1 MDIQNLE
8 KDFAKFIYELETE
21 DRLVRVG
28 LKDKLESAKIYAKY
42 KDLFTKENLEAIGK
56 EIFTVK
62 SKTEKEILERF
73 YFVIASSFIGHK
85 NAALEDSIKTFFAN
99 ATGKVGNETLAYYQ
113 IAPRISK
120 ESIFDKRELLDDA
133 VAKITTKINPK
144 QKRLLSEEVG
154 LIVKLGFEGYL
165 DYFSKSKNLNYAD
178 FNKIVGKLLVSTDKI
193 WIQVMSRVSQDVLK
207 RPFKNIRTCHMSYL
221 RSMSM
226 FDNFYSKE
234 KVIPIFTKFVQG
246 MGLGDLLKNIKIDDA
261 QRPKKNPRAVCYWP
275 DPPREVHLVIKPIG
289 GEQDFEAVFHE
300 GGHALHGAAASEKL
314 PFAFRVLSRSNAL
327 TETYAF
333 ILEDLVFDPLWL
345 SGFLN
350 VSAFSGERIR
360 KQAYFVNLMML
371 RRYLG
376 KFSYEYQL
384 FTAMKFAQGPAL
396 YVKNLKSATGFIPR
410 AENWLSDMDGGF
422 YSADYLR
429 AWIAAAAI
437 KDYLRRK
444 FGTKWFTNKKA
455 GEFFRDLYEAGV
467 RDELEDV
474 VKKLGYKTWDISYL
488 VNGYREILAD

>member
-1 MDIQNLE
+1 MVIEKLE
-8 KDFAKFIYELETE
+8 KNFAKFIYELETE

-42 KDLFTKENLEAIGK
+42 QDLFAKENLEAIGK
-56 EIFTVK
+56 VISTTK
-62 SKTEKEILERF
+62 SKTEKEILERI
-73 YFVIASSFIGHK
+73 YFAMASSFIGHK
-85 NAALEDSIKTFFAN
+85 TAALEDSIKTFFAN
-99 ATGKVGNETLAYYQ
+99 ATAKVGNETLAYYQ

-120 ESIFDKRELLDDA
+120 ENIFSKRESWDDA
-133 VAKITTKINPK
+133 AAKIATKENPK
-144 QKRLLSEEVG
+144 QEKLLGDEVG
-154 LIVKLGFEGYL
+154 LIIKFGFNGYL

-178 FNKIVGKLLVSTDKI
+178 FNKIVGKLLASTDKI
-193 WIQVMSRVSQDVLK
+193 WTQVMARASWEVFK
-207 RPFKNIRTCHMSYL
+207 KPFKNIRTCHMSYL

-226 FDNFYSKE
+226 FDNFYPKE
-234 KVIPIFTKFVQG
+234 KVIPIFTKFVQDI
-246 MGLGDLLKNIKIDDA
+246 GLDDLLKNVKIDDA
-261 QRPKKNPRAVCYWP
+261 LRPKKNPRAVCYWP
-275 DPPREVHLVIKPIG
+275 DPPREVHLVIKPMG

-300 GGHALHGAAASEKL
+300 GGHALHGAAVSENL

-345 SGFLN
+345 SGYLN
-350 VSAFSGERIR
+350 VSAFSSERIR
-360 KQAYFVNLMML
+360 RQAYFVNLMML

-384 FTAMKFAQGPAL
+384 FCGMKLALGPAL

-429 AWIAAAAI
+429 AWIAAAQI

-444 FGTKWFTNKKA
+444 FGIKWFTDKKA
-455 GEFFRDLYEAGV
+455 GEFFRGLYETGV

-474 VKKLGYKTWDISYL
+474 VKRLGYKSFDASLLINSYKKVL
-488 VNGYREILAD
+488 L